1 MFSLRWPESYSYSK
15 LQPDFPR
22 IRIDKF
28 QATARI
34 STLRKRIME
43 LLEDIADTMQELQEY
58 LDLHPND
65 RRLVAAMTEYYIAIL
80 TAMGEMMAWSA
91 SRSLLKLGHAIL
103 PGKYARSLD
112 DAMESVK
119 KQRELL
125 KRRRDLLLHTT
136 TVDSARDIK
145 GVQYTMENVGHSL
158 AKATLE
164 ATINANDTIIGIERV
179 ETGVGRVEVGM
190 GKIESALD
198 VNNTMVKFLLAQ
210 LEKERWYTERIRGM
224 K

>member
-1 MFSLRWPESYSYSK
+1 
-15 LQPDFPR
+15 
-22 IRIDKF
+22 
-28 QATARI
+28 
-34 STLRKRIME
+34 ME